1 MISLL
6 RIAGL
11 APGQADSA
19 SRLAEHPKLGR
30 PGRIPGT
37 RELVA
42 HAHYRLVYEINDDT
56 VWILTI
62 QAAFPA
68 SCQIEEQVDMQWQD
82 GQIVIKPVERKLR
95 AGWFEPAPQPA
106 TAVLAQERA
115 EAQDWSDA
123 SIADDSE
130 WVW

>member
-1 MISLL
+1 MDELFS
-6 RIAGL
+6 
-11 APGQADSA
+11 DSA

-56 VWILTI
+56 AWILNLI
-62 QAAFPA
+62 QAAFAA
-68 SCQIEEQVDMQWQD
+68 SCQIEDQVDLQWQD

-95 AGWFEPAPQPA
+95 AGWFDQTTPASE
-106 TAVLAQERA
+106 AVLAQEQT

-123 SIADDSE
+123 SIADESE